1 MKTIQTPEL
10 VSIPAP
16 DLNAAKAPEQTRK
29 HRRYVLFVT
38 VILAAAAVAL
48 AISLGPNLLRTPP
61 EDVIRAS
68 GRIEARQVSLAPKEI
83 QARVKRLFVDEGAA
97 VNQGQL
103 LAELESSQLEARLAS
118 LEANVANFD
127 AQIRQASID
136 LEYTNKSTNAS
147 IAAAEAAVGS
157 AESRIERAQAVLVNS
172 SLDYERARGLWS
184 EGIIPKSTLDQTVMA
199 NQTSQADRNAAEKE
213 LLQAKANLAVAL
225 ASKDTLNLKTEQI
238 KALRQTRRAVLAQVA
253 EANANLAERRIL
265 APISGTILSRPVEVG
280 DVVSPGTTVF
290 VLVDM
295 HRLYLKVYIPEPD
308 IPKVKLGDQADV
320 TVDAFP
326 GRSFPGRVTKIY
338 EQAEF
343 TPKNVETAD
352 ERVKLVFGV
361 ELTLL
366 ENEGLLKPGM
376 PADGAI
382 HWKSPDP
389 EKADHE
395 R

>member
-1 MKTIQTPEL
+1 
-10 VSIPAP
+10 
-16 DLNAAKAPEQTRK
+16 
-29 HRRYVLFVT
+29 
-38 VILAAAAVAL
+38 
-48 AISLGPNLLRTPP
+48 
-61 EDVIRAS
+61 
-68 GRIEARQVSLAPKEI
+68 
-83 QARVKRLFVDEGAA
+83 
-97 VNQGQL
+97 
-103 LAELESSQLEARLAS
+103 
-118 LEANVANFD
+118 
-127 AQIRQASID
+127 
-136 LEYTNKSTNAS
+136 
-147 IAAAEAAVGS
+147 
-157 AESRIERAQAVLVNS
+157 VNS

-295 HRLYLKVYIPEPD
+295 HRLYLKVYISEPD